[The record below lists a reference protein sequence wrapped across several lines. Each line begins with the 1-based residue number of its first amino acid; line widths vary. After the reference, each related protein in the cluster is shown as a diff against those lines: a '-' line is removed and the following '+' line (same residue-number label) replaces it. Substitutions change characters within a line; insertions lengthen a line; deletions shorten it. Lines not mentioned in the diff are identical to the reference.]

1 MSLRQSKPVVIAI
14 ATVDIAEIRID
25 PANNHR
31 SLYSRKE
38 FRVNELISEF
48 TAKGVYP
55 NPSYLT
61 VQISDEEHI
70 ELFPECLECINH
82 SCDPN
87 CFFDTT
93 KMQLVSLKRIKEGEE
108 LTFFYPSTEWDM
120 DQAFQC
126 FCRNKNC
133 IGMIQGAK
141 YLSESIIKNYRF
153 THFIEQKLDSRH
165 WSSLK
170 RVK

>member
-1 MSLRQSKPVVIAI
+1 MSFRQSKPVVIAI

-25 PANNHR
+25 PAKNHR

-38 FRVNELISEF
+38 FRVNEVISEF
-48 TAKGVYP
+48 SAKGVYP

-61 VQISDEEHI
+61 VQISDGEHI

-87 CFFDTT
+87 CFFDTA
-93 KMQLVSLKRIKEGEE
+93 KMQLVSIKHIKEGDE

-126 FCRNKNC
+126 LCRSKNC
-133 IGMIQGAK
+133 IGLIQGAK

-153 THFIEQKLDSRH
+153 TDFIEQKLASRH
-165 WSSLK
+165 WSKLK